1 MDAFWL
7 LGEAVGIA
15 AGCGPEV
22 DSHHHEKRLLLRD
35 VWVGI
40 VLQITER
47 GTGSG
52 WGSQAR
58 LSEGLH
64 PALLCAHCR
73 QKHTAHSGS
82 RLPCG
87 ESWGEGRL
95 SQPLPD
101 QLKERWRCLLNKGQA
116 TGEGPCLHLFNTP
129 FINCAQT
136 WLITETLP
144 SGLEPQWFPE

>member
-7 LGEAVGIA
+7 LGEAVGVA
-15 AGCGPEV
+15 AGCGPKV

-58 LSEGLH
+58 LSEGFH
-64 PALLCAHCR
+64 PALLCAH
-73 QKHTAHSGS
+73 SGS
-82 RLPCG
+82 RLPRG
-87 ESWGEGRL
+87 EPWGEGRL

-101 QLKERWRCLLNKGQA
+101 RLREKWRCLLNKGQA
-116 TGEGPCLHLFNTP
+116 TGEGPCLHLPNTP